1 MAFALAR
8 LRAELDLIASN
19 AKDNR
24 RMDQIV
30 SGDSSYPIQMSLVVP
45 VEG

>member
-8 LRAELDLIASN
+8 LSTEPDLITSN

-24 RMDQIV
+24 RMDEIV
-30 SGDSSYPIQMSLVVP
+30 SGDSSYPMQTSLVVP
-45 VEG
+45 VGG